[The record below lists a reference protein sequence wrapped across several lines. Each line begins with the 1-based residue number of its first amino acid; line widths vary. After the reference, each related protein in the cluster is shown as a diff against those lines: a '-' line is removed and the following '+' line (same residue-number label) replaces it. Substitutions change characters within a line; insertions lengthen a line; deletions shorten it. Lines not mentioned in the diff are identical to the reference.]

1 MLALIILL
9 GCNIQ
14 FILNDRIETAI
25 NFVEKIN
32 LDYEKID
39 WFLSGG
45 IKDKSIS
52 FVTEADKME
61 KSILQH
67 GVNDNWNFIKDYK
80 I

>member
-39 WFLSGG
+39 LN
-45 IKDKSIS
+45 KNHS
-52 FVTEADKME
+52 F
-61 KSILQH
+61 
-67 GVNDNWNFIKDYK
+67 
-80 I
+80 